1 MGTTNSTENCTA
13 DSVEILILIVSSLD
27 LNPVGNR
34 RNHDGGQAHEIPVHV
49 GGAAHAVPLEV
60 PLQNRVGAQGV
71 VDWNGSHGRRHGLRH
86 GQAGRPQ
93 GDQVPPEGASL
104 RGTDDTRSDVVDVIR
119 LALAALPTLC
129 IDAAVTTI

>member
-1 MGTTNSTENCTA
+1 M
-13 DSVEILILIVSSLD
+13 
-27 LNPVGNR
+27 
-34 RNHDGGQAHEIPVHV
+34 

-60 PLQNRVGAQGV
+60 PLQNRVGAQVRNLIRLGKEVYEITCISRFQGV
-71 VDWNGSHGRRHGLRH
+71 VDRNGSHGRRHGLRH

-93 GDQVPPEGASL
+93 GDQVPPKGTPL

-119 LALAALPTLC
+119 IALAALPTLC

>member
-1 MGTTNSTENCTA
+1 MN
-13 DSVEILILIVSSLD
+13 ILNKNRISILF
-27 LNPVGNR
+27 R

-60 PLQNRVGAQGV
+60 PLQNRVGAQVRNLIRLGKEVYKITCLSRFQGV
-71 VDWNGSHGRRHGLRH
+71 VDRNGSHGRRHGLRH

-93 GDQVPPEGASL
+93 GDQVSPKGPPL

-119 LALAALPTLC
+119 LALCGSTPP
-129 IDAAVTTI
+129 

>member
-1 MGTTNSTENCTA
+1 M
-13 DSVEILILIVSSLD
+13 LF
-27 LNPVGNR
+27 R

-60 PLQNRVGAQGV
+60 PLQNRVGAQVRNLIRLGKEVNEITCLSRFQGV
-71 VDWNGSHGRRHGLRH
+71 VDRNGSHGRRHGLRH
-86 GQAGRPQ
+86 GQARRPQ
-93 GDQVPPEGASL
+93 GNQVPPEGTPL

-119 LALAALPTLC
+119 IALAALPTLC